1 MKKPTAIIGVG
12 NLLMGDE
19 GVGIHAIKFLKES
32 EWPEDVE
39 LIDAGVPGPSLL
51 YMLEETELS
60 IIIDCADFGGKPG
73 DILVVEPEKLKKPNE
88 EVFSLHGTS
97 LLGTIALAEKLDIN
111 IGNVALIC
119 IQPKSIEMTDKLS
132 LEVESS
138 LQDIKKNIVNLVMKK
153 IVKP

>member
-1 MKKPTAIIGVG
+1 MKPQKKKVAIIGIG

-19 GVGIHAIKFLKES
+19 GVGIHAIRYLNEFD
-32 EWPEDVE
+32 WPEDVE

-51 YMLEETELS
+51 YILEGRELS

-97 LLGTIALAEKLDIN
+97 LLGTLALAEKLDIDV
-111 IGNVALIC
+111 GNVALIC
-119 IQPKSIEMTDKLS
+119 IQPKSLEMTDKLS
-132 LEVESS
+132 PKVKNS
-138 LQDIKKNIVNLVMKK
+138 LHDIKDK
-153 IVKP
+153 IKDLLI